1 MKTLRILVLDDEV
14 RMQDEIEE
22 FLIGQQLI
30 VYKAGTPSEAFTTL
44 DKTEIDILILD
55 IKLPEMGGL
64 EVLQKVKVSHPD
76 MEVIMISG
84 HGDMNTVI
92 EAMRYGAFDYF
103 QKPFRLP
110 EIKHAIERTRRF
122 ILLNEKLRSTEQKF
136 NLLSKEIQQ
145 VFGHELV
152 GRSAS
157 MQKVVDL
164 MSKVAVADH
173 TSVLI
178 TGESGTGKELVARGI
193 HFLSKRNKQFFYSV
207 NCSAIPESLFE
218 SEFFGHKKGAF
229 TDAREDKAGWFEIA
243 DKGTLFLDEIGDMP
257 MSQQAKMLRILED
270 KKVSKVGSRVE
281 TAVDVRVITASNRD
295 LFELSKD
302 GKFRQDLYHRLSTFI
317 IMIPPLRERRNDI
330 QPLLEYYVNFFAEQ
344 MGKEI
349 KTIEP
354 ELIIKLMEY
363 DFPGNVRELKNMIE
377 RAIILCEKKSIGWE
391 DFQFSI
397 PSGKMEIS
405 HSIPLDEKLD
415 LAEIEKA
422 VILKALEKAGQNKS
436 KAAELLNITW
446 QALDRRME
454 KYGMKKF

>member
-22 FLIGQQLI
+22 FLIGQQFI

-207 NCSAIPESLFE
+207 NCSAIPGSLFE

>member
-1 MKTLRILVLDDEV
+1 
-14 RMQDEIEE
+14 
-22 FLIGQQLI
+22 
-30 VYKAGTPSEAFTTL
+30 
-44 DKTEIDILILD
+44 
-55 IKLPEMGGL
+55 MGGL

-207 NCSAIPESLFE
+207 NCSAIPGSLFE